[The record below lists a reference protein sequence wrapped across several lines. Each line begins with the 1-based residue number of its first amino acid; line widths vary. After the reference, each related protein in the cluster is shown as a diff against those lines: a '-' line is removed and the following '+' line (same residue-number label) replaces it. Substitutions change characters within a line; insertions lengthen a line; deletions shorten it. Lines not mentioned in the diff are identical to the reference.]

1 MVEHFMNVLEYFKGD
16 ELAAST
22 WQNKY
27 AAKGE
32 ITPDDTHRR
41 LAKEFARIEEKY
53 NWQLKPEDKLKM
65 SNYGYNR
72 HQLTEES
79 IFELFRNFR
88 YIIPGGSV
96 IAGCGTKELVSLSNC
111 FVIDSPKDSY
121 AEIMK
126 TRSQQAQL
134 MKRRG
139 GVGYD
144 LSKLR
149 PRGAKVNN
157 AAKSSTGAASF
168 MDVCSDITN
177 EVAQNG
183 RRGALMLSMSINH
196 PDIEEFITKKQDL
209 TKVTGANISV
219 KVTDEFMRAVENDED
234 YILRYPVD
242 STLYSDLQ
250 KEEPCKAPYNKLE
263 ETSNYK
269 GEIIGYYKRVRAR
282 ELWNTL
288 MHCAWNTAE
297 PGIIFEDVMHNSP
310 DGVYEEFKMVS
321 TNPCGEIPMGPFDSC
336 RLIHLNLS
344 SFIDNPFTD
353 NAAINEEKLYE
364 ISYEA
369 TRLADDLVD
378 LEIEAVDRI
387 IDVVK
392 DEEDFTEF
400 NLWSRIR
407 ETTIRGR
414 RAGLGF
420 TGLADAIA
428 MLGLKYDSDQG
439 LSEVKHIMRIM
450 FKAQLDCQ
458 VDMAIERGSFPA
470 WDVDKEFTYLEGN
483 NLWYQWLFHY
493 YNKETNR
500 MVVYGRRNISWSTVA
515 PTGTVSI
522 MAQCSSGI
530 EPVFLPFYE
539 RKRKC
544 MSPED
549 RVDYTDIKG
558 EKYTLFKVFHPN
570 FLNWYIKLTKSE
582 DCPNKAIDALQAASS
597 ESLNDIFKES
607 PYYGSTAPEIDWH
620 QRVKLQGIVQKY
632 ITHSI
637 SSTVNLPKETTEE
650 EVANIY
656 IEAWKAGN
664 KGQTIYR
671 DGCREGVLNKVEKP
685 KVIDNRQAPKR
696 PKELEADY
704 YQIKVKGEQFIV
716 LVGLLEGK
724 PYEIFA
730 FRPLRP
736 VSIPTHKGKI
746 IKVSKMHYSFD
757 SEYIQLSDLQLA
769 NTNVEERAATLYAS
783 MLLRHGANIEYITKT
798 AKKVNDN
805 ITSFSSAMCR
815 ILAKYIT
822 NTEVKE
828 VCPECGGKLVR
839 DGGCIHCIDCGYS
852 KCL

>member
-1 MVEHFMNVLEYFKGD
+1 MVEHSMNVLEYFKGD

-53 NWQLKPEDKLKM
+53 NWQLKPEDKLKL

-72 HQLTEES
+72 PQLTEES

-96 IAGCGTKELVSLSNC
+96 MAGCGTGELVSLSNC
-111 FVIDSPKDSY
+111 FVIASPKDSY

-144 LSKLR
+144 LSQLR

-157 AAKSSTGAASF
+157 AARSSTGAASF

-219 KVTDEFMRAVENDED
+219 KVTDEFMQAVVNDEE
-234 YILRYPVD
+234 YYLRFPVD
-242 STLYSDLQ
+242 VELP
-250 KEEPCKAPYNKLE
+250 KVREEIPY
-263 ETSNYK
+263 
-269 GEIIGYYKRVRAR
+269 GELVPFGNLIDKNVYFIKKVRAR
-282 ELWNTL
+282 ELWDTL

-297 PGIIFEDVMHNSP
+297 PGIMFEGAMHNYSP
-310 DGVYEEFKMVS
+310 DGVYEDFRMVG

-353 NAAINEEKLYE
+353 KATIDEEKLYE
-364 ISYEA
+364 VSYEA
-369 TRLADDLVD
+369 MRLADDLVD

-387 IDVVK
+387 IKVVEK
-392 DEEDFTEF
+392 EEDFTEF

-407 ETTIRGR
+407 ETAIKGR

-428 MLGLKYDSDQG
+428 MLGLKYDSDKG
-439 LSEVKHIMRIM
+439 LSEVEHIMRIM
-450 FKAQLDCQ
+450 FKAQLNCQ
-458 VDMAIERGSFPA
+458 IDMAVERGSFPA

-493 YNKETNR
+493 YNKETSR

-558 EKYTLFKVFHPN
+558 EKYTLFMVLHPN
-570 FLNWYIKLTKSE
+570 FEKWYQSQSDKE
-582 DCPNKAIDALQAASS
+582 WFD
-597 ESLNDIFKES
+597 ESIANSLSLCKPEVISDIFKKS

-650 EVANIY
+650 EIANIY

-736 VSIPTHKGKI
+736 VSIPVHKGKI

>member
-1 MVEHFMNVLEYFKGD
+1 MNVLEYFKGD

-32 ITPDDTHRR
+32 VTPDDTHRR
-41 LAKEFARIEEKY
+41 LAKGFARIEEKY
-53 NWQLKPEDKLKM
+53 NWQLKPEDKLKL

-72 HQLTEES
+72 PQLTEES

-96 IAGCGTKELVSLSNC
+96 MAGCGTGELVSLSNC
-111 FVIDSPKDSY
+111 FVIASPKDSY

-219 KVTDEFMRAVENDED
+219 KVTDEFMKAVEEDKD
-234 YILRYPVD
+234 YILRFPVD
-242 STLYSDLQ
+242 INLD
-250 KEEPCKAPYNKLE
+250 KFHGEEGEGKALEYNKLYNNVGVYGLK
-263 ETSNYK
+263 TPVYIK
-269 GEIIGYYKRVRAR
+269 KVRAR

-297 PGIIFEDVMHNSP
+297 PGIMFEDAMHNSP
-310 DGVYEEFKMVS
+310 DGIYEDFKMVS

-353 NAAINEEKLYE
+353 KATIDEEKLYE
-364 ISYEA
+364 VSYEA
-369 TRLADDLVD
+369 MRLADDLVD

-387 IDVVK
+387 IKAVEK
-392 DEEDFTEF
+392 EEDFTEF

-407 ETTIRGR
+407 ETAIKGR

-428 MLGLKYDSDQG
+428 MLGLKYDSDKG
-439 LSEVKHIMRIM
+439 LSEVEHIMRIM

-458 VDMAIERGSFPA
+458 VDMAIERGSFPD
-470 WDVDKEFTYLEGN
+470 WDRDNELSASTIPN
-483 NLWYQWLFHY
+483 SWYRWLSDNYTREYINMTIH
-493 YNKETNR
+493 
-500 MVVYGRRNISWSTVA
+500 GRRNISWSTVA

-558 EKYTLFKVFHPN
+558 EKYTLFVVVHPN
-570 FLNWYIKLTKSE
+570 FAKWLCYSTFNGNFNSHEYLE
-582 DCPNKAIDALQAASS
+582 RLQ
-597 ESLNDIFKES
+597 DIEYLKEAFKES

-650 EVANIY
+650 EIANIY

-671 DGCREGVLNKVEKP
+671 DGCREGVLSKVEKP

-716 LVGLLEGK
+716 LIGLLKGK

-736 VSIPTHKGKI
+736 VSIPAHKGKI

-769 NTNVEERAATLYAS
+769 NTNVEERATTLYAS